1 MHYTILNGLEK
12 MLFSQSPI
20 PKEYILRPS
29 EHCANITNEY
39 KNKIGCLGMPS
50 GHAEIITIISYILY
64 KYKYVSLIFLIVSIL
79 VICIQRIV
87 TKRHTII
94 QVIIGS
100 IIGVLYGELYF
111 ETKLSVYS
119 IFITILFI
127 TLISTFLLFII
138 DSRIKNTKIPD
149 WVDKKMYKK
158 IKEKQNANIIIK
170 LYSIITPSYEQ
181 ERFLFIDWGLVEKN
195 LDNIVNQIKGT
206 NIRYDGVVGIKT
218 GGAIISDYI
227 SNKLNIP
234 NYKIKVSTVENNCNK
249 KTIDSL
255 KTHIDMYMLNKDKEF
270 MICETINDNLSNKNI
285 ILIDETVVSGGTIKK
300 SIDYLID
307 DKKVNEIFACCIY
320 NTNNVNDYRNIKIHS
335 QLKPGFMCLIWPWG
349 YDN

>member
-39 KNKIGCLGMPS
+39 ENKVICLGMPS

-79 VICIQRIV
+79 VVCIQRIV

-111 ETKLSVYS
+111 KTKLSAYS

-127 TLISTFLLFII
+127 ILISTCLLFLI

-149 WVDKKMYKK
+149 WVDKKMYKR
-158 IKEKQNANIIIK
+158 IKEKQNINIITK
-170 LYSIITPSYEQ
+170 LGSIIIPSYDQ
-181 ERFLFIDWGLVEKN
+181 EHSLFINWDLLEKH
-195 LDNIVNQIKGT
+195 LDNIVNKIKGT

-234 NYKIKVSTVENNCNK
+234 NYKIKVSTVDNNCNK
-249 KTIDSL
+249 TDFKSIKTS
-255 KTHIDMYMLNKDKEF
+255 TEMYKLNIHKEF
-270 MICETINDNLSNKNI
+270 MMCETINENLSNKNI
-285 ILIDETVVSGGTIKK
+285 ILIDETVASGGTIKK

-320 NTNNVNDYRNIKIHS
+320 NTYNFNDHRNIKIHS
-335 QLKPGFMCLIWPWG
+335 QQKPGFMCFILPWG